1 MQNEMVVLVDKHN
14 NVVGTMSK
22 ATVHGK
28 TTPLHR
34 GFSLFIFNSRGE
46 LLMQQ
51 RALTKK
57 TWPEV
62 WSNSCCGHPAIGESN
77 VQAALRRS
85 RDELGV
91 VLSTAIEIAPY
102 RYRFQRDGIEENE
115 ICPILVATTDA
126 PITPNPSEVAAI
138 LWKNWDAL
146 IEEIRATPGKYSGW
160 CEEEVIVLRSNPQFS
175 TWYKKILNA
184 G

>member
-1 MQNEMVVLVDKHN
+1 MQNEMVVLVN
-14 NVVGTMSK
+14 EQNTVVGTMSK

-34 GFSLFIFNSRGE
+34 GFSLFIFNRRGE
-46 LLMQQ
+46 VLLQQ
-51 RALTKK
+51 RANTKK
-57 TWPEV
+57 TWPGV
-62 WSNSCCGHPAIGESN
+62 WSNSCCGHPGPDESN
-77 VQAALRRS
+77 VDAALRRC
-85 RDELGV
+85 RDELGIT
-91 VLSTAIEIAPY
+91 LNEAIEIAPY
-102 RYRFQRDGIEENE
+102 RYRFQRDGVEENE

-126 PITPNPSEVAAI
+126 PIIPNPSEVAAI

-160 CEEEVIVLRSNPQFS
+160 CEEEVVVLRSNPQFY

-184 G
+184 A